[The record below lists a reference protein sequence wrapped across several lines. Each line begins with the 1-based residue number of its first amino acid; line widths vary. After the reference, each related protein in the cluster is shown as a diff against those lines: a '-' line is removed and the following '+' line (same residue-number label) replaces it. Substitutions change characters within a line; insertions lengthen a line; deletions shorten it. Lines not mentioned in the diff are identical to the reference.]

1 MATGR
6 VPSTGQ
12 IIHTAGPIGRVDTS
26 SLRYVDEIGSDG
38 WLQARSEVTHTLMP
52 LAKYTAVRIA
62 DVHGDRTTFTVVDG
76 PQAGKRMSVTTSNA
90 NHYLGTRAPARSPAQ
105 IEVTYGAYVPQW
117 HSVARSQDFDQ
128 QMATL
133 KVDGISVHVTMNTNW
148 GGSYYPL
155 PPGEYDVLVPDGP
168 HNANMTHYYRNTYKD
183 LIYDQVWF
191 PIKYKDN
198 SRFVHVG
205 NVSDGCVTVLD
216 MNQWAAVHE
225 AIISHRS
232 LDGSSVARLIVK
244 GKPERAK

>member
-1 MATGR
+1 MAAALP
-6 VPSTGQ
+6 V
-12 IIHTAGPIGRVDTS
+12 
-26 SLRYVDEIGSDG
+26 RYVNDIGSDG
-38 WLQARSEVTHTLMP
+38 WLQARSEVTHALIP
-52 LAKYTAVRIA
+52 LAKYTAVRIT
-62 DVHGDRTTFTVVDG
+62 GEQGGRTLFTVVDG
-76 PQAGKRMSVTTSNA
+76 PQSGQRLSITTGNA
-90 NHYLGTRAPARSPAQ
+90 SHYLGAKAPTRTPARL
-105 IEVTYGAYVPQW
+105 EVTYGAYVPQW
-117 HSVARSQDFDQ
+117 HSVARSQDLDQ

-133 KVDGISVHVTMNTNW
+133 RVDGLSVQVTMNTNW
-148 GGSYYPL
+148 GGSFYPL

-183 LIYDQVWF
+183 LKYDQVWF

-198 SRFVHVG
+198 SRFVHIG

-232 LDGSSVARLIVK
+232 PDGSSVARLIVK